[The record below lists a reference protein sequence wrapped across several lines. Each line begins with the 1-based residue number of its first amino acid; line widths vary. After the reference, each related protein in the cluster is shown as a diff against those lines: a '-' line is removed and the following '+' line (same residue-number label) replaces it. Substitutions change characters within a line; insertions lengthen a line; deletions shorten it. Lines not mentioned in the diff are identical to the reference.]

1 MLNSLFGP
9 IGKDNCVIFQIVS
22 IFSFVMFITLL
33 VLGVLHAK
41 KNKSAMAII
50 GLVTS
55 PLVMYYVYR
64 LLYSMCIGAL

>member
-1 MLNSLFGP
+1 MLDSLFGP
-9 IGKDNCVIFQIVS
+9 MGKENCVVFQIVS
-22 IFSFVMFITLL
+22 VFSFVMFITLL

-41 KNKSAMAII
+41 KNKSAMAIV

-55 PLVMYYVYR
+55 PLAMYYIYR